1 MQISTQR
8 EALDSDAQKHIPCEN
23 HASKIHFLDLLGQWF
38 EPRSISCLSSVMVVF
53 RKTVVGDWH
62 FDHLSSSHLQSE
74 ADLPEDD
81 STTQVVKMSATTN
94 SLSESYSLPD
104 NHTSFK
110 QLTYLSCNNSNNKIL
125 MGNWTYSLGWQSTL

>member
-1 MQISTQR
+1 MQISTQS

-53 RKTVVGDWH
+53 RKTVVGDWR
-62 FDHLSSSHLQSE
+62 FDYMSSSRLQSE

-81 STTQVVKMSATTN
+81 STTQVVSATTN
-94 SLSESYSLPD
+94 GLSESYSLPD
-104 NHTSFK
+104 NHTIALNNW
-110 QLTYLSCNNSNNKIL
+110 LT
-125 MGNWTYSLGWQSTL
+125 